1 MKFMALPL
9 FTLFL
14 AGMLPARAPA
24 QTAPRSEG
32 AATVQ
37 AVLALPV
44 DPARGKA
51 VFTPCEDCHRK
62 DASGR
67 ANGIFPRLAGQHA
80 SVIVKQVLAIRA
92 GARNNPTM
100 LPLVAEGALSN
111 ADLASVAAYLQGLP
125 IASNNGKGPG
135 TDLARGKQLYERDC
149 ASCHGA
155 AGEGDAAKFYPLV
168 AAQHHRY
175 LLREVIAIRD
185 GTRGN
190 SDAEM
195 VKLVKPYTP
204 AEIEAVAD
212 FMSQLPPPGK

>member
-1 MKFMALPL
+1 MKSMPLPL
-9 FTLFL
+9 FTLIL
-14 AGMLPARAPA
+14 AALLPALAHA
-24 QTAPRSEG
+24 QTASRSEG
-32 AATVQ
+32 AATLTT
-37 AVLALPV
+37 VLALPV

-67 ANGIFPRLAGQHA
+67 ANGIFPRLSGKHA
-80 SVIVKQVLAIRA
+80 SVIVKQVLDIRA
-92 GARNNPTM
+92 GRRNNPTM
-100 LPLVAEGALSN
+100 LPLVAESALSN

-125 IASNNGKGPG
+125 IAANNGKGPG
-135 TDLARGKQLYERDC
+135 TDLARGKQLYDRDC

-155 AGEGDAAKFYPLV
+155 SGAGDAAKFYPMV
-168 AAQHHRY
+168 AAQHYRY

-185 GTRGN
+185 GMRGN

-195 VKLVKPYTP
+195 VKLVKPYSP

-212 FMSQLPPPGK
+212 FMSQLPPPAK